1 VYKAG
6 NMHGIP
12 GMYTPEHIR
21 AWKVVTDTVHAK
33 GAYMACQLWHVSL
46 PFTSI
51 GFSLMVCTVRTFRS
65 LRADWRTPAIEFFRH
80 KREFHERLH
89 TSRKSADRDSKGDE
103 S

>member
-1 VYKAG
+1 MY
-6 NMHGIP
+6 GIP
-12 GMYTPEHIR
+12 GMYAPEHIR

-46 PFTSI
+46 PFTSL
-51 GFSLMVCTVRTFRS
+51 GLRLMVYTVRTFRS

-80 KREFHERLH
+80 KRQLHECFHAP
-89 TSRKSADRDSKGDE
+89 RKSANRDSKGDE